1 MIAKKNARYD
11 LERKRIVLFQIG
23 LFVTGSFTLAAF
35 TYRTPIEIEKRKQ
48 EVAFQQVVI
57 LEDELREIPKK
68 SEPIVKE
75 LPQSSASSLPTVAAQ
90 PTFSQFIN
98 PITST
103 SIVPTTG
110 VIIGTGDL
118 LLGIETDLGGKVEV
132 DIEIID
138 IPTKDAAFIGGYS
151 AMNAFIWNNLSFPQ
165 EAIDLNLQGKVY
177 VSFVVEKDGSV
188 SNVIVERGV
197 CASLDREATRLVRS
211 FPAWIPG
218 EMPKGKVRTRVR
230 LPINFTIE

>member
-1 MIAKKNARYD
+1 MIAKKNSRYD
-11 LERKRIVLFQIG
+11 LESKRIVLFQIG

-35 TYRTPIEIEKRKQ
+35 TYRTPIETEKRKQ
-48 EVAFQQVVI
+48 EVAFQPVLI

-75 LPQSSASSLPTVAAQ
+75 LPQSSTSSSPSVAAL
-90 PTFSQFIN
+90 PTFSSLIL

-103 SIVPTTG
+103 SIIPQTG
-110 VIIGTGDL
+110 VTGVTGDL
-118 LLGIETDLGGKVEV
+118 LLGNFTDFGGKVEV

-138 IPTKDAAFIGGYS
+138 IPAKDAAFIGGYS
-151 AMNAFIWNNLSFPQ
+151 AMNAFILNNLAFPQ
-165 EAIDLNLQGKVY
+165 DAIDLNIQGKVY
-177 VSFVVEKDGSV
+177 ISFVVEMDGSV
-188 SNVIVERGV
+188 SNVLIERGV
-197 CASLDREATRLVRS
+197 CASLDREAARLVRS